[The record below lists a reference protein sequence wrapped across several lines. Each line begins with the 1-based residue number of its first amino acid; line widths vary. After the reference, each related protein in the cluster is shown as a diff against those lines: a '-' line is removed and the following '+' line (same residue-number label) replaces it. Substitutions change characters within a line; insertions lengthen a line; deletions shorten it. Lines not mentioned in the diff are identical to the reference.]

1 KSSLDK
7 KNHLNQVIVREE
19 EFNSTNP
26 RLTLYHFSFNH
37 LNLYIRCCCCYSE
50 NALKIIME
58 SQNNPWKVVEDKR
71 ILPAI
76 SVNSVVLCFLLI
88 IIPALKM
95 SLFGD
100 KMMTDHIDSVKV
112 ISMPIVV
119 FFQVMI
125 FLILESHPVN
135 KNVIPILYIL
145 VLLTATTVIQM
156 GIAATILDFYTL
168 IVWVVL
174 IAMNIYR
181 HWEEVCKVDRV
192 VLSRIRIFIAIIS
205 IISLIWNC
213 NSIFQSVS
221 R

>member
-1 KSSLDK
+1 
-7 KNHLNQVIVREE
+7 
-19 EFNSTNP
+19 
-26 RLTLYHFSFNH
+26 
-37 LNLYIRCCCCYSE
+37 
-50 NALKIIME
+50 ME

-76 SVNSVVLCFLLI
+76 SVSSVVLCFLLI
-88 IIPALKM
+88 IIPALRM
-95 SLFGD
+95 SSFGD
-100 KMMTDHIDSVKV
+100 KMMSDHIDSVKV
-112 ISMPIVV
+112 ISIAIVL

-156 GIAATILDFYTL
+156 GIAAIILGFYTL
-168 IVWVVL
+168 ILWVVL
-174 IAMNIYR
+174 IALNIYR

-213 NSIFQSVS
+213 NSIFRSVS

>member
-1 KSSLDK
+1 
-7 KNHLNQVIVREE
+7 
-19 EFNSTNP
+19 
-26 RLTLYHFSFNH
+26 
-37 LNLYIRCCCCYSE
+37 
-50 NALKIIME
+50 ME

-88 IIPALKM
+88 IIPALRM
-95 SLFGD
+95 SSFGD

-112 ISMPIVV
+112 ISIAIVV
-119 FFQVMI
+119 FFQLMI
-125 FLILESHPVN
+125 FFILERHPVN

-156 GIAATILDFYTL
+156 GIAAIILGFYTL

-174 IAMNIYR
+174 IALNIYR

-192 VLSRIRIFIAIIS
+192 VLSRIRIFIAIFA

-213 NSIFQSVS
+213 NSIFQLIYL
-221 R
+221 